1 MAKIRLGTAHILA
14 RPAASC
20 GSGTAMASV
29 DRMASLTETRPETA
43 GGIRGNPAIAVGMVL
58 GSISS
63 VQCGA
68 ALATTLFDRVGPA
81 GTVFL
86 RAAFAALILLT
97 VARRDVLR
105 LRRSELRDVALF
117 GVTLAAMNFCFYE
130 AIDRLPLGVAVT
142 FEFSG
147 PLAVAVFGSRRR
159 SDLLWAGLAALGIVL
174 LSGDF
179 GGGAIDLA
187 GALLAL
193 LAGAFWGFYILLSAR
208 VGGRSEGLGGL
219 ATAMAISALL
229 VTPFGIA
236 QGGGELGSP
245 AVLVVGLGVGLLSSA
260 IPYALEIEA
269 LRRLP
274 NAVFGVLMSLEPAV
288 AALVGFVALSQ
299 GLAWIEAVA
308 IGLVVAASAG
318 ALRSA
323 ATPAPRDG

>member
-1 MAKIRLGTAHILA
+1 MATTPDTDSAA
-14 RPAASC
+14 RRAGAAAP
-20 GSGTAMASV
+20 GPPPGA
-29 DRMASLTETRPETA
+29 
-43 GGIRGNPAIAVGMVL
+43 GIRGNPAVAVGMVV

-81 GTVFL
+81 GAVFL
-86 RAAFAALILLT
+86 RGAFAALILLAVAHRD
-97 VARRDVLR
+97 VARV
-105 LRRSELRDVALF
+105 RRAELRDVALF

-130 AIDRLPLGVAVT
+130 SIDRLPLGIAVT
-142 FEFSG
+142 FEFTG
-147 PLAVAVFGSRRR
+147 PLAVAVFGSHRRR
-159 SDLLWAGLAALGIVL
+159 DLIWAGLAALGIVL

-179 GGGAIDLA
+179 GGGTIDLF
-187 GALLAL
+187 GAVLAL
-193 LAGAFWGFYILLSAR
+193 TAGAFWGCYILLSAR

-219 ATAMAISALL
+219 AVAMSISAVLL
-229 VTPFGIA
+229 APAGLAV
-236 QGGGELGSP
+236 GGSELGS
-245 AVLVVGLGVGLLSSA
+245 AEVLARGFGTGLLSSA

-274 NAVFGVLMSLEPAV
+274 NAVFGVMMSLEPAV
-288 AALVGFVALSQ
+288 AALVGFVALGQ
-299 GLAWIEAVA
+299 GLDWVEAVA

>member
-1 MAKIRLGTAHILA
+1 MAMTPETDSGS
-14 RPAASC
+14 RPARQ
-20 GSGTAMASV
+20 TA
-29 DRMASLTETRPETA
+29 RLPETPT
-43 GGIRGNPAIAVGMVL
+43 GIRGNPAVAVAMVV

-81 GTVFL
+81 GAVML
-86 RAAFAALILLT
+86 RSGFAALILLA
-97 VARRDVLR
+97 VAHRDLRVLR
-105 LRRSELRDVALF
+105 GRALRDVVLF
-117 GVTLAAMNFCFYE
+117 GVSLAAMNLSFYA

-142 FEFSG
+142 FEFTG

-159 SDLLWAGLAALGIVL
+159 ADLLWAGLAALGIVL
-174 LSGDF
+174 LSGEI
-179 GGGAIDLA
+179 GGGAAIDLG

-229 VTPFGIA
+229 VTPFGIT
-236 QGGGELGSP
+236 QGGSELGSP
-245 AVLVVGLGVGLLSSA
+245 PVLAAGLGVGLLSSA

-299 GLAWIEAVA
+299 GLTWLEAVA
-308 IGLVVAASAG
+308 IALVVAASAG

>member
-1 MAKIRLGTAHILA
+1 MATGTESPLEARLGTS
-14 RPAASC
+14 P
-20 GSGTAMASV
+20 
-29 DRMASLTETRPETA
+29 
-43 GGIRGNPAIAVGMVL
+43 GIRGNPAIAVAMVL
-58 GSISS
+58 GSICS
-63 VQCGA
+63 VQSGA

-81 GTVFL
+81 GAVLL
-86 RAAFAALILLT
+86 RSGIGALILLA
-97 VARRDVLR
+97 VAHRDVHPLR
-105 LRRSELRDVALF
+105 GRALRDVVLF
-117 GVTLAAMNFCFYE
+117 GVVLAAMNLSFYA

-142 FEFSG
+142 FEFTG
-147 PLAVAVFGSRRR
+147 PLAVAVLGSRRR
-159 SDLLWAGLAALGIVL
+159 RDLIWAVLAALGILL

-179 GGGAIDLA
+179 GGGSIDLL

-193 LAGAFWGFYILLSAR
+193 FAGACWGCYILLSAR

-219 ATAMAISALL
+219 AVAMTISAVL
-229 VTPFGIA
+229 VAPFGIA
-236 QGGGELGSP
+236 QGGGELGSGS
-245 AVLVVGLGVGLLSSA
+245 VLLTGLGVGLLSSA

-299 GLAWIEAVA
+299 GLSWSEAVA
-308 IGLVVAASAG
+308 IALVVAASAG